1 MSIFEMIML
10 VCFGVAWPFSIIK
23 SYKSRDNNGK
33 SVVFLFIVVIG
44 YISGIVH
51 KLMYSS
57 DGVIF
62 LYILN
67 AIMVSTDIT
76 LYYRNQRLMREAA

>member
-10 VCFGVAWPFSIIK
+10 VCFGAAWPFSIIK

-44 YISGIVH
+44 YI
-51 KLMYSS
+51 
-57 DGVIF
+57 
-62 LYILN
+62 
-67 AIMVSTDIT
+67 
-76 LYYRNQRLMREAA
+76 